1 MQQILGVIGVI
12 AAILSYALFKSW
24 QLKRE
29 RKRMPYYKLKNSNK
43 RLKLSKKSRGKICV
57 YIKEKQ

>member
-1 MQQILGVIGVI
+1 MLMQQILGVIGVI

-29 RKRMPYYKLKNSNK
+29 RKKNAI
-43 RLKLSKKSRGKICV
+43 LQA
-57 YIKEKQ
+57 EKQQQAVEIEQKKQR